1 MKKTKII
8 FVFSMILYS
17 AVCYSQKTKD
27 DSIAFLSLGNVGL
40 DKLND
45 VEEKKKFLE
54 AVYLEK
60 QKIQDYVLKRIID
73 NAYELYRQ
81 GDYEGAKTIAQK
93 VLSIDPS
100 FEEARI
106 IANVSGSSEKSK
118 SISIDEQLSETL
130 SLYQKG
136 EILEAYKRMGVIVK
150 LSPSNEKAKYWYK
163 KIEGDLKNYYLLKAD
178 ESYKSGDKKK
188 ALSFYY
194 KALEYSPKDEE
205 ILSNITKLENEI
217 RDETVGAK
225 LKEALDL
232 YASGKL
238 EDSYDVM
245 KKALIIN
252 PNDEK
257 MQKLFKELRGE
268 IETKYI
274 QDGNSYYKKK
284 NYNEAIK
291 LYTKAMQYSE
301 NPAKIE
307 KYINNVKMTMKKEEE
322 LKKKREEERRRKE
335 EERKKKEE
343 EAKKN
348 KEKQAAEQGSESAG
362 NKADKEKEIITQ
374 QNRQAAQQ
382 HYLEGIKYLQAG
394 DYQKAKDEF
403 TIAKKLDPENA
414 DVDAA
419 LKRIDQIL
427 KGGQ

>member
-118 SISIDEQLSETL
+118 SISIDEQLSEAL

-205 ILSNITKLENEI
+205 T
-217 RDETVGAK
+217 
-225 LKEALDL
+225 
-232 YASGKL
+232 
-238 EDSYDVM
+238 
-245 KKALIIN
+245 
-252 PNDEK
+252 
-257 MQKLFKELRGE
+257 F
-268 IETKYI
+268 
-274 QDGNSYYKKK
+274 
-284 NYNEAIK
+284 
-291 LYTKAMQYSE
+291 
-301 NPAKIE
+301 
-307 KYINNVKMTMKKEEE
+307 
-322 LKKKREEERRRKE
+322 
-335 EERKKKEE
+335 
-343 EAKKN
+343 
-348 KEKQAAEQGSESAG
+348 
-362 NKADKEKEIITQ
+362 
-374 QNRQAAQQ
+374 
-382 HYLEGIKYLQAG
+382 
-394 DYQKAKDEF
+394 
-403 TIAKKLDPENA
+403 
-414 DVDAA
+414 
-419 LKRIDQIL
+419 QIL
-427 KGGQ
+427 QNLKMR

>member
-1 MKKTKII
+1 MNLRKIV
-8 FVFSMILYS
+8 FVFILMFS
-17 AVCYSQKTKD
+17 ALMGFCQKTKD
-27 DSIAFLSLGNVGL
+27 DSTAFLSLGNVGL

-45 VEEKKKFLE
+45 VEEKKRFLE
-54 AVYLEK
+54 TVYIEK
-60 QKIQDYVLKRIID
+60 QKIQDYVLKRILD
-73 NAYELYRQ
+73 NAYELYKQ
-81 GDYEGAKTIAQK
+81 GDYEGAKAIAQK

-100 FEEARI
+100 YEEARI
-106 IANVSGSSEKSK
+106 IANVSGGNEKAK
-118 SISIDEQLSETL
+118 SLGIEDQLSEAL

-136 EILEAYKRMGVIVK
+136 EVLEAYKRIGVLVK
-150 LSPSNEKAKYWYK
+150 LSPGNAKAKYWYK
-163 KIEGDLKNYYLLKAD
+163 KIENDLKSYYVMKAE
-178 ESYKSGDKKK
+178 ESYQAGDKKK

-194 KALEYSPKDEE
+194 KAIEYSPKDEE
-205 ILSNITKLENEI
+205 LLLKVTQIENEI
-217 RDETVGAK
+217 RDETLNMK
-225 LKEALDL
+225 LKQALEL
-232 YASGKL
+232 YSNGKL
-238 EDSYDVM
+238 EESYNIMREAVS
-245 KKALIIN
+245 IN

-257 MQKLFKELRGE
+257 TNKLFKELKNE
-268 IETKYI
+268 IETKYL
-274 QDGNSYYKKK
+274 QDGNIHYKKK

-335 EERKKKEE
+335 EEKKKKEE
-343 EAKKN
+343 EAKKK
-348 KEKQAAEQGSESAG
+348 KEGEGQMQGEGGAS
-362 NKADKEKEIITQ
+362 KADKEKEIITQ

-394 DYQKAKDEF
+394 DYQKAKDAL

-414 DVDAA
+414 DIEAA